1 MCVINVDVN
10 KLYEVYW
17 SVPNVENKVDDIISI
32 LSSVKLPSKSTYQ
45 GQLSSVITYMNT
57 VKKQTN
63 EIYQSIG
70 GFLDRYSNAEEANTQ
85 LAGKLW
91 SGVTSNI
98 NGKDETKEYRDYEA
112 SKTLEANKVWSSLSY
127 TVQNPLSKHADP
139 RVEPT
144 SVSIYKALYPEEYNK
159 MLEEEKKSLQKD
171 NKTEAA
177 VTMDKVENGANINS
191 TQTSKKKGHNVLA
204 NICNSAI
211 SGTEQLFK
219 MNEGVQDFASTVRIG
234 FKDYTFVGTGNKFD
248 EILYSKDEY
257 EAKMREKDLSV
268 IAKNKTGAMYD
279 KLYKNSKRVQ
289 SINNEADESF
299 KRGGKWYQT
308 VGQVVNG
315 IGIGIISAFSPS
327 AGGSIVAS
335 QSVMGMTGNS
345 IENKTNE
352 EKEKSIHG
360 LQEKYENGE
369 ISYKEL
375 LNAQKIKNMTS
386 EEWSEYVKKYKEGKI
401 TKEEYNSS
409 KKIRELNQTYG
420 SKSDFSKLKKYAAS
434 QYAYN
439 AVQMGA
445 GIAVG
450 SSKLSTITKVLA
462 DTAGNAIDVPFES
475 FLDKKIYNEEFKEAF
490 KKNGG
495 IAGVVQSA
503 LIGAGFSIG
512 GEITSF
518 AKDKYSQSKAQKE
531 KSKETNNKTKSV
543 TENEKVVESEPS
555 LKEKRLSEIDDEISK
570 YKKLSAKS
578 AENMKEAKKV
588 GNSDVWALQNSE
600 FAKYTEKIAELEK
613 QRKSLESVDP
623 DVYERDQTKE
633 ELAKKKATEETLSK
647 RKSELEEEVGKL
659 TKSTY
664 ESLGKIGFVVEEDTI
679 KRIADINKELKE
691 IEGKIETVSSERK
704 ALETKMKKIEKKSES
719 KVDVKIV
726 EDTNIK
732 TDTVKESSE
741 KTKHN
746 LNETELSK
754 IDDEISKYKKLLEQ
768 SAEYMKDAKK
778 AGDSE
783 TWAFQNS
790 EFAKYTEKIAELEKQ
805 RKSLENVNSD
815 VYRKKI
821 SEIDDELSKYKKLL
835 EQSAEYM
842 KDAKKAGDSETWAF
856 QNSEFAKYTEKIAEL
871 EKQRK
876 SLENV
881 NSDVYRKKISEI
893 DDEISKYKKLLE
905 QSAEYMKD
913 AKKAGDSETWA
924 YQNSEFAKYTEKIA
938 ELEKQRKSLEEF
950 VPKVDSEAEHV
961 IKRIEIDGESI
972 KDLNSL
978 QNLYIATLRNLKNAG
993 DGDVKIK
1000 VEEFENIR
1008 EKLNKEIEKIEGK
1021 RNDGQIDIEK
1031 LEGLDNDTKITILRN
1046 QLEIK
1051 NRALSEKYYLTWLW
1065 EYVLGDSKS
1074 VDLDMSKKI
1083 DTEGLERKLFEK
1095 TDMMEWQRE
1104 KIEGQIEKLEA
1115 SRTIEGDTIEKLIE
1129 YQEKKESLKTEIE
1142 NLQENSKKLMEA
1154 IKEKVESGKTIDVE
1168 EYLKWE
1174 SAVSKI
1180 SEDKLDLRIVEKKLK
1195 TLQNQLASK
1204 VKKIEIDGKSI
1215 KNLNSLQNLYV
1226 STLRRLKNAGDGDVK
1241 IKAEEFEQVREKL
1254 NKEIEKIEGKR
1265 KDEQIDVELLEKLEG
1280 LDNDTKI
1287 AILRNQLEI
1296 KNRAL
1301 SEQNYSSWLWESVL
1315 CDSESV
1321 SLDMSKKINTEKL
1334 EKEFQRRTDIID
1346 FEREKIEKQ
1355 IEKLEASKTIE
1366 GDPREKLIE
1375 FQEKRKNLK
1384 KEIEDLQASS
1394 KELMDAIREK
1404 VESGKEI
1411 DVEEYLKWES
1421 AVSKISEDNLDL
1433 RIVENKIKTLESNLG
1448 AKTKVRDKI
1457 KAFLSEAIQKGF
1469 GEVKLKKVLYRLNKE
1484 YPDELEEIIDSW
1496 EKLGDSQKN
1505 VVLQEMENL
1514 DADYEKILDFKEI
1527 INTQKN
1533 NIEDVNKNNSS
1544 VSENNSNDNFIE
1556 SDKNTQYTEVT
1567 GSNFDDTIL
1576 NEDYNGY
1583 KDNTIEDSQ
1592 NITKEEVFSLFQ
1604 DYDKSLYKD
1613 SNIEDVITGEYNN
1626 DEAFETIF
1634 GENYGAKLDII
1645 DEETHENIVSWLI
1658 ENMNISKEDAEVLIN
1673 LLDNE
1678 DICEYISAVN
1688 DIISY
1693 FKDKP
1698 SLFEYIFGFE
1708 LYNKTDDGSYVVND
1722 KMLLMDLYFWKN
1734 KEILF
1739 EENDGKYKIKQDF
1752 KDIIENAKNEDEK
1765 IDIAKYIKSKNDLIT
1780 VNTTEDNS
1788 LSSATSIE
1796 EVKNVAKNIKEKLDT
1811 NEEIIL
1817 NVDRSVEGLNY
1828 IDTESDEIYNIE
1840 DDKCKKSHVAKLV
1853 DISDDG
1859 FIISSWGKRLCI
1871 KFDEIAD
1878 NGGISFEINDY
1889 EISDENTEEILEELK
1904 NNINNK
1910 KSQIGD

>member
-70 GFLDRYSNAEEANTQ
+70 GFLDRYSNAEEANTK

-219 MNEGVQDFASTVRIG
+219 MNEGVQDFASTVRID

-375 LNAQKIKNMTS
+375 LNAQIIKNMTS

-518 AKDKYSQSKAQKE
+518 AKNKYSQSKAQKE

-704 ALETKMKKIEKKSES
+704 VLETKMKKIEKKSES
-719 KVDVKIV
+719 KVDVKIA

-783 TWAFQNS
+783 TW
-790 EFAKYTEKIAELEKQ
+790 
-805 RKSLENVNSD
+805 D
-815 VYRKKI
+815 
-821 SEIDDELSKYKKLL
+821 
-835 EQSAEYM
+835 
-842 KDAKKAGDSETWAF
+842 
-856 QNSEFAKYTEKIAEL
+856 
-871 EKQRK
+871 
-876 SLENV
+876 
-881 NSDVYRKKISEI
+881 
-893 DDEISKYKKLLE
+893 
-905 QSAEYMKD
+905 
-913 AKKAGDSETWA
+913 
-924 YQNSEFAKYTEKIA
+924 YQNSEYAKYTEKIA

-950 VPKVDSEAEHV
+950 VPKVDSKVEHV

-972 KDLNSL
+972 KNLNSL
-978 QNLYIATLRNLKNAG
+978 QNLYISTLRRLKNAG

-1000 VEEFENIR
+1000 AEEFEKVR

-1021 RNDGQIDIEK
+1021 RKEQQVDAET

-1051 NRALSEKYYLTWLW
+1051 NRAINEECYLTWLW
-1065 EYVLGDSKS
+1065 DFVLGDSES
-1074 VDLDMSKKI
+1074 VSLDMNKKI
-1083 DTEGLERKLFEK
+1083 NMIKLDREFDRRIGRMDSEK
-1095 TDMMEWQRE
+1095 QR
-1104 KIEGQIEKLEA
+1104 IEVQIEKLEA
-1115 SRTIEGDTIEKLIE
+1115 GRTIEGDTIEKLIE
-1129 YQEKKESLKTEIE
+1129 FQEKKESLKTEIE

-1154 IKEKVESGKTIDVE
+1154 IKEKVESGKTVDVE

-1180 SEDKLDLRIVEKKLK
+1180 SEDNLDLKIVEKKMK
-1195 TLQNQLASK
+1195 TLQSELATK

-1265 KDEQIDVELLEKLEG
+1265 KDEQIDVEMLEKLEG

-1315 CDSESV
+1315 GDSESV

-1592 NITKEEVFSLFQ
+1592 NVTKEEVFSLFQ

-1796 EVKNVAKNIKEKLDT
+1796 EVKNEAKNIKEKLDT

>member
-17 SVPNVENKVDDIISI
+17 SVPNVENKVDGIISI

-70 GFLDRYSNAEEANTQ
+70 GFLDRYSNAEEANTK

-219 MNEGVQDFASTVRIG
+219 MNEGVQDFASTVRID

-386 EEWSEYVKKYKEGKI
+386 EEWSGYVKKYKEGKI

-518 AKDKYSQSKAQKE
+518 AKNKYSQSKAQKE

-704 ALETKMKKIEKKSES
+704 VLETKMKKIEKKSES
-719 KVDVKIV
+719 KVDVKIA

-783 TWAFQNS
+783 TWAYQNS
-790 EFAKYTEKIAELEKQ
+790 EYAKYTEKIAELEKQ
-805 RKSLENVNSD
+805 RKSLENVD
-815 VYRKKI
+815 
-821 SEIDDELSKYKKLL
+821 L
-835 EQSAEYM
+835 
-842 KDAKKAGDSETWAF
+842 
-856 QNSEFAKYTEKIAEL
+856 
-871 EKQRK
+871 
-876 SLENV
+876 
-881 NSDVYRKKISEI
+881 DVYRKKISEI

-924 YQNSEFAKYTEKIA
+924 YQNSEYAKYTEKIA

-950 VPKVDSEAEHV
+950 VPKVDSKVEHV

-972 KDLNSL
+972 KNLNSL
-978 QNLYIATLRNLKNAG
+978 QNLYISTLRRLKNAG

-1000 VEEFENIR
+1000 AEEFEKVR

-1021 RNDGQIDIEK
+1021 RKEQQVDAET

-1051 NRALSEKYYLTWLW
+1051 NRAINEECYLTWLW
-1065 EYVLGDSKS
+1065 DFVLGDSES
-1074 VDLDMSKKI
+1074 VSLDMNKKI
-1083 DTEGLERKLFEK
+1083 NMIKLDREFDRRIGRMDSEK
-1095 TDMMEWQRE
+1095 QR
-1104 KIEGQIEKLEA
+1104 IEVQIEKLEA
-1115 SRTIEGDTIEKLIE
+1115 GRTIEGDTIEKLIE
-1129 YQEKKESLKTEIE
+1129 FQEKKESLKTEIE

-1154 IKEKVESGKTIDVE
+1154 IKEKVESGKTVDVE

-1180 SEDKLDLRIVEKKLK
+1180 SEDNLDLKIVEKKMK
-1195 TLQNQLASK
+1195 TLQSELATK

-1265 KDEQIDVELLEKLEG
+1265 KDEQIDVEMLEKLEG

-1315 CDSESV
+1315 GDSESV

-1346 FEREKIEKQ
+1346 FEKEKIEKQ

-1592 NITKEEVFSLFQ
+1592 NVTKEEVFSLFQ